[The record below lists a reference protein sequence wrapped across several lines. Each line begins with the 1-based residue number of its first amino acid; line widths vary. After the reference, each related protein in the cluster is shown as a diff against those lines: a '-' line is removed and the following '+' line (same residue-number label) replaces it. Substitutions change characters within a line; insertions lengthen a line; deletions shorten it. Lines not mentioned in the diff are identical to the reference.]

1 VEYTIILIPQ
11 EGGGFF
17 VDVPALPHTFTQGET
32 LDECVANAREVIQ
45 LVTETMRERGEPLP
59 ETATAR
65 HVLTVEVE
73 G

>member
-1 VEYTIILIPQ
+1 VEYTIVLIPQ
-11 EGGGFF
+11 ESGGFF
-17 VDVPALPHTFTQGET
+17 VDVPALPHAFTQGET